1 MQKAELNTVLQE
13 LYSWDPKLKKREKE
27 LIDLI
32 NKMIESIPDT
42 KFDASFAESLK
53 QNLMSQEILLNNND
67 KPIRNYLLFNFK
79 NMNRKL
85 YAITGSVAIVG
96 VVALFLIVNKI
107 PVNKINKSSLVKN
120 ASSVQIVKSNPG
132 AFGALKTLSTSGN
145 AASVG
150 QESALK
156 TSGAGGAG
164 MAVATAPTNFAAR
177 TMDSASSKM
186 IVAPMYSY
194 KFEYKGD
201 PLELKEET
209 GTVYRR
215 IKGDGS
221 LSSNLNS
228 LIGTET
234 FGPINLNS
242 FSNLK
247 TGNISLFEDKKL
259 GLNINID
266 FNEENIYIG
275 ENWQKWQS
283 GRDNCGDNQA
293 CWDSFRLKITDI
305 PDDGKLITMANNFI
319 SDHNI
324 NLEHYGEA
332 VVDNNWRSGYEIAE
346 NKNDFYVPE
355 YSNLVY
361 PLIVNDQ
368 KVYDQSGNLDGLRVT
383 INLLQN
389 AVSSVSNLMP
399 YRYETS
405 DYPLETNS
413 DKILGLAVKGN
424 TIYYYNNGG
433 QKEITLEL
441 GTPTKSLIRYYRYTN
456 NINEELLVPA
466 LIFPVNNAPANYYGS
481 KFITI
486 PLVKEM
492 ADELYNNGSTGGGGG
507 IMPMMR

>member
-1 MQKAELNTVLQE
+1 MTV
-13 LYSWDPKLKKREKE
+13 
-27 LIDLI
+27 
-32 NKMIESIPDT
+32 
-42 KFDASFAESLK
+42 
-53 QNLMSQEILLNNND
+53 
-67 KPIRNYLLFNFK
+67 
-79 NMNRKL
+79 
-85 YAITGSVAIVG
+85 
-96 VVALFLIVNKI
+96 
-107 PVNKINKSSLVKN
+107 
-120 ASSVQIVKSNPG
+120 
-132 AFGALKTLSTSGN
+132 
-145 AASVG
+145 AA
-150 QESALK
+150 
-156 TSGAGGAG
+156 
-164 MAVATAPTNFAAR
+164 APANFAAR
-177 TMDSASSKM
+177 TIDSVNGKM
-186 IVAPMYSY
+186 IAVPMYSY

-221 LSSNLNS
+221 LSNNLNS
-228 LIGTET
+228 LIGGET

-266 FNEENIYIG
+266 FNEENIYIS

-283 GRDNCGDNQA
+283 ARDNCGDNQA
-293 CWDSFRLKITDI
+293 CWDSYRLKITDI
-305 PDDGKLITMANNFI
+305 PDDAKLIAMANSFI

-324 NLEHYGEA
+324 NLEHYGEP
-332 VVDNNWRSGYEIAE
+332 VVDNNWRSNYEATE
-346 NKNDFYVPE
+346 NKKDFYIPE

-361 PLIVNDQ
+361 PLVVNGQ
-368 KVYDQSGNLDGLRVT
+368 NVYDQSGNVDGLRVT

-389 AVSSVSNLMP
+389 AVSGVSNLMP

-413 DKILGLAVKGN
+413 ERILGLAIKGN
-424 TIYYYNNGG
+424 TIYYYNNSE

-466 LIFPVNNAPANYYGS
+466 LIFPVKNAPANYYGS

-492 ADELYNNGSTGGGGG
+492 VDELSNNGSTGGGG